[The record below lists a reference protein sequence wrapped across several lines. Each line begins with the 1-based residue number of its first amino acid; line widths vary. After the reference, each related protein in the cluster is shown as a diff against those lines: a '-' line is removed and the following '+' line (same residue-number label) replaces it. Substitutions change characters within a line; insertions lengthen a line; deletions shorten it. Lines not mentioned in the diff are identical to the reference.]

1 MYMSVDNADET
12 AQLVVDAAKD
22 FYKPPICPRST
33 SVLGPTAS
41 EDRHPTGPN
50 KQSGGDQDDAQDQL
64 ALDQLHNADH
74 DKDGGNNP
82 QNGCTHGA
90 ILTLG
95 SPALSP
101 LLPGRLRSRGLLQTE
116 HRFGSVSSPS
126 GRGRPSLRGG
136 CYNQLCNP
144 SDGGTWVDAG
154 VGVHGSR
161 FASWNGRTPGE
172 FVAVLDELHSA
183 RRASRAE
190 LIVATTLSGSRRR
203 IVVLSTQVFDGCD
216 GSQADRDEESALGAS
231 PRTSRQGIGHEISR
245 RFAGEAQG
253 LGRSVSCSFVVPKA
267 ARQDRALRGGQ
278 RLSPPLPQSGAP
290 MLRRTA
296 VSSRST
302 WVCRADGRDKHAQG

>member
-1 MYMSVDNADET
+1 MRPIGGSSFLT
-12 AQLVVDAAKD
+12 AGTSEAWRRGQIRYGRCTCRWTTPTRRLSWSSTTGVRSRSGWGRSTRSAASRCAPDPLGARFSGSGSRGGTPPRPVCTNPNSFTWGEWSCRDIDAAKD
-22 FYKPPICPRST
+22 FYKPPICPLYVST
-33 SVLGPTAS
+33 WPDCL
-41 EDRHPTGPN
+41 RRLQHPTGPN

-101 LLPGRLRSRGLLQTE
+101 LLPGRLRSCGLLQTE

-126 GRGRPSLRGG
+126 GRRRPSLRGG

-161 FASWNGRTPGE
+161 FASWNGRI
-172 FVAVLDELHSA
+172 SA
-183 RRASRAE
+183 S
-190 LIVATTLSGSRRR
+190 S
-203 IVVLSTQVFDGCD
+203 
-216 GSQADRDEESALGAS
+216 
-231 PRTSRQGIGHEISR
+231 
-245 RFAGEAQG
+245 
-253 LGRSVSCSFVVPKA
+253 
-267 ARQDRALRGGQ
+267 
-278 RLSPPLPQSGAP
+278 SPPSTSCT
-290 MLRRTA
+290 RR
-296 VSSRST
+296 VGLVVRN
-302 WVCRADGRDKHAQG
+302 